1 MPVTQGVFFGIGM
14 GVFFYWA
21 LPLPLEATA
30 TARAVG
36 AATGAVVCGVL
47 FGIIMAVS
55 RSADGWWRIRQVS
68 GLPPSDR
75 VAVLR
80 AVRGVEPVSDPRLA
94 PGVLAYAEWVMAF
107 VRKQQDRHEQR
118 RLFVLVVFAL
128 VMGVMETVTG
138 RVGLAVFFGTG
149 AAIFLIVAWRLP
161 GALEQQR
168 AKAQAAADSAAD
180 QIGR

>member
-14 GVFFYWA
+14 GVFLYWA
-21 LPLPLEATA
+21 LPWPLGA
-30 TARAVG
+30 TARGVG
-36 AATGAVVCGVL
+36 AGTGAVVCGVL
-47 FGIIMAVS
+47 FGIMMAVS
-55 RSADGWWRIRQVS
+55 RSADGWWRIRPVS

-80 AVRGVEPVSDPRLA
+80 AVRGGEAVSDPRLA

-107 VRKQQDRHEQR
+107 VHKQQDRHEQR

-128 VMGVMETVTG
+128 VMAVSETVTG

-149 AAIFLIVAWRLP
+149 AAMFLIVAWRLP
-161 GALEQQR
+161 GSLEHRR
-168 AKAQAAADSAAD
+168 AKAQAAADSAAG